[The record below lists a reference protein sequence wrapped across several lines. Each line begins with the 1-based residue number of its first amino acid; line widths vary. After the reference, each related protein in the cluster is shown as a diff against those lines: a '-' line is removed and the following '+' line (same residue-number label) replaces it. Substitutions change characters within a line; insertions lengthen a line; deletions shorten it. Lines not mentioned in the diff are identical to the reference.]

1 MCSARHNATL
11 SAALLSARRSESPG
25 PNSKVFAQAFFKKLA
40 GDKRGRR
47 PLLFCAARRKTRAKR
62 AEIRSAQQKR
72 PCQPKTAKRF
82 FGGPASQGPSGQAKE
97 QTRILPVRR
106 GFSAP
111 GVPRHMAGWPFL
123 RGWPLLCWLVCPV
136 PRCFFC
142 KRCIRAGI
150 LWHRLSCLSALCR
163 GHRFFL
169 LLFHVKPTEGSPLFL
184 RCSAALFPACVPL
197 FCHLYAD
204 FCACLSG
211 LRCRCPPCV
220 LCAQFCFVSA
230 VCLPVL
236 RCLHGFSLLFFCP
249 FLPNFFLSNFFS
261 FVAQA
266 ATGLYFLPKR
276 K

>member
-1 MCSARHNATL
+1 MGVYSARHNATL
-11 SAALLSARRSESPG
+11 SARRRSKAPAG
-25 PNSKVFAQAFFKKLA
+25 PNDKVFASLFQKAA

-82 FGGPASQGPSGQAKE
+82 FGGPGSQGPSGQAKE
-97 QTRILPVRR
+97 RTRILPVRR

-123 RGWPLLCWLVCPV
+123 RGWPLLCWLLCPV
-136 PRCFFC
+136 PRRFFC

-163 GHRFFL
+163 GHRFFFAAFSREAHGGISPFSAVFRRFVPGLRAAFLPPLRRL
-169 LLFHVKPTEGSPLFL
+169 LRLFVWPALPLPAVRFVCAVPSCFGCL
-184 RCSAALFPACVPL
+184 FACSALFMWA
-197 FCHLYAD
+197 
-204 FCACLSG
+204 
-211 LRCRCPPCV
+211 
-220 LCAQFCFVSA
+220 
-230 VCLPVL
+230 
-236 RCLHGFSLLFFCP
+236 FSLLFFCP
-249 FLPNFFLSNFFS
+249 FLPNFFLSNLFS

-266 ATGLYFLPKR
+266 SAGFR
-276 K
+276 